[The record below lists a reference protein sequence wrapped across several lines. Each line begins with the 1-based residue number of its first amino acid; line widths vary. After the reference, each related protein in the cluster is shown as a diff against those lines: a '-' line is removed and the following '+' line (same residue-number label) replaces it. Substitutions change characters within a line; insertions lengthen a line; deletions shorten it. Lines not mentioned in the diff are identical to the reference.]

1 MESERITTGT
11 PKQSM
16 LINSK
21 QYYSSYSCNYRFKH
35 ELFFSQELDY
45 GALYEV
51 RTPHFYVE
59 ANKMPTARVSDTVC
73 AIDLQFN
80 TCIKANKRKKK

>member
-1 MESERITTGT
+1 MNHLE
-11 PKQSM
+11 
-16 LINSK
+16 
-21 QYYSSYSCNYRFKH
+21 SYSCNNRFKY
-35 ELFFSQELDY
+35 ELFISQELDY

-73 AIDLQFN
+73 AVDFQFN
-80 TCIKANKRKKK
+80 KCIKANKRKKEKIAICQGWE